1 MQEVKQKQMIP
12 SLNRQEILSL
22 KRRFINVNRQRI
34 FRTEQSLRIKRQR
47 DFLALLPFMFHIN
60 NYLLPGYISDEVP
73 CGVCD
78 YSPSHAAIK
87 IAKSMNKKFDF
98 KKRALFNLAVQSM
111 FMMGS
116 SGTIAYSEKS
126 DFDIWL
132 CHDPDLNEEQLDL
145 LQQKCIAIE
154 KWADEIGL
162 EVHFFLMNADTF
174 RQGIVTD
181 LSSESSGTAQHHL
194 LLEEFYRSSLLIA
207 GRYPI
212 WWLIPPEYETSYD
225 GYIQA
230 LIDCGA
236 VAEREYID
244 FGSLP
249 TIPPEEFFGAA
260 IWQISKGIESPYK
273 SVLKILL
280 MEAYS
285 SEFPK
290 MDLLSHRF
298 KHSVHRGEK
307 NLEELDPYI
316 MMVNKVEEYLKNRHE
331 ENRLELARQCFY
343 FKINQ
348 KLSSQDTSIEKPWR
362 REVMEKIVQR
372 WGWDQTHLLTL
383 DYRPTWKFHRVSE
396 ERKTLIEE
404 LTNSYRMLSTFAR
417 ESGVSAMISQQD
429 MNILGRKLYASFER
443 KAGKIEIINND
454 ISSNLVENHVTIIN
468 SPSSSGKD
476 NWLIYSGT
484 VKKDKARQLNPLKRA
499 RSLVELIAWC
509 HFNKLID
516 KGTVIGLISPN
527 MLISTKDLH
536 QIIDV
541 FVQYFP
547 KGKISK
553 PKTENF
559 AKAASVKKSLLFIN
573 IGLDPLTG
581 TMDQGKHLISNKND
595 SLSYGGGSKNLAL
608 SIDQVIITTWGEI
621 LTSKFAGDTGP
632 IDALNNQ
639 LRLMSGNPKD
649 STPEV
654 TTFCFTS
661 YRATPIAN
669 RVKELFES
677 IIQSYKTDD
686 SIKNNR
692 YILTVAT
699 DYYAIDFIDGTPRY
713 ERISNYPALINYL
726 SGTQRKFS
734 PVTIDQH
741 SLANTILPLIY
752 KQNKESIVQLF
763 YRVAGSNVDI
773 YILDEK
779 GSLFHHNTSFF
790 TDDAL
795 LNQYSLFFN
804 SIMNRKNILLDTNN
818 KEEKNITIEFF
829 QITHDTQSGK
839 TSLNKKACKGA
850 AEAFNYLPVQ
860 VIGDLSEDS
869 KPAYTI
875 YCNEKEFSVLEHGE
889 DIYHQVASFVVQK
902 RKGAEHYP
910 IYITDLDLSPAVLGA
925 ESVESIQTMHYLKHK
940 KQIEDN
946 LSKAMRAL

>member
-1 MQEVKQKQMIP
+1 MQEIKQQITIP
-12 SLNRQEILSL
+12 SLNQQEILSI

-34 FRTEQSLRIKRQR
+34 FRTEQTLRMKRQR
-47 DFLALLPFMFHIN
+47 DFLNLLPFLFHTN
-60 NYLLPGYISDEVP
+60 NYLLPGYISDDVP
-73 CGVCD
+73 CGVSE

-87 IAKSMNKKFDF
+87 IAKSLNKKFDF
-98 KKRALFNLAVQSM
+98 KKRALFNLAIQSM

-132 CHDPDLNEEQLDL
+132 CHDPELNEEQLAL
-145 LQQKCIAIE
+145 LQQKSTAIE
-154 KWADEIGL
+154 KWADDIGL

-174 RQGIVTD
+174 RSGIVTD

-212 WWLIPPEYETSYD
+212 WWLVPPEYETNYEA
-225 GYIQA
+225 YIQE
-230 LIDCGA
+230 LINCGA

-249 TIPPEEFFGAA
+249 TIPAEEFFGAA
-260 IWQISKGIESPYK
+260 IWQISKGISSPYK

-298 KHSVHRGEK
+298 KRAVHRGEK

-348 KLSSQDTSIEKPWR
+348 KLSAVDNATEKSWS
-362 REVMEKIVQR
+362 REVMEKMIQR
-372 WGWDQTHLLTL
+372 WGWDQTYLLML
-383 DYRPTWKFHRVSE
+383 DFRPTWKFHRVSE

-417 ESGVSAMISQQD
+417 ESGVDAMISQQD

-443 KAGKIEIINND
+443 KAGKIEVINND
-454 ISSNLVENHVTIIN
+454 ISSSLVENHVTIFN

-484 VKKDKARQLNPLKRA
+484 VKKEKARQLNPLKRA

-516 KGTVIGLISPN
+516 KGTAIGLISPN
-527 MLISTKDLH
+527 LLISTKDLY

-541 FVQYFP
+541 FVQHFP
-547 KGKISK
+547 HGKIFK
-553 PKTENF
+553 PKTEDF
-559 AKAASVKKSLLFIN
+559 SKAASIKKSLQFVN
-573 IGLDPLTG
+573 IGIDPLT
-581 TMDQGKHLISNKND
+581 TSTEQSKHLISNKSD

-621 LTSKFAGDTGP
+621 LTSKFAGDSGP
-632 IDALNNQ
+632 VDALCNQ
-639 LRLMSGNPKD
+639 LRAISGNPGDAAKTID
-649 STPEV
+649 
-654 TTFCFTS
+654 TFCFTS
-661 YRATPIAN
+661 YRAIPIAN
-669 RVKELFES
+669 RIKELFENVTSNYQSVLS
-677 IIQSYKTDD
+677 I
-686 SIKNNR
+686 NHNR
-692 YILTVAT
+692 YILTIAS
-699 DYYAIDFIDGTPRY
+699 DYYVIEFTDGTPRY
-713 ERISNYPALINYL
+713 ERITNYPALITYL
-726 SGTQRKFS
+726 SGSRREFS
-734 PVTIDQH
+734 PVTIDPL
-741 SLANTILPLIY
+741 SLVNTILPHIY
-752 KQNKESIVQLF
+752 NENRENVVQLF

-790 TDDAL
+790 THDAL
-795 LNQYSLFFN
+795 LNQYNLFFN
-804 SIMNRKNILLDTNN
+804 SIMDRKNILLDSGAN
-818 KEEKNITIEFF
+818 KNNITIEFF
-829 QITHDTQSGK
+829 EIAHDTLHGK
-839 TSLNKKACKGA
+839 YSIHKKQCKTA
-850 AEAFNYLPVQ
+850 SIAFNYLPVQ
-860 VIGDLSEDS
+860 VIGDLSEDG

-875 YCNEKEFSVLEHGE
+875 YCNEKEFSILEYGE
-889 DIYHQVASFVVQK
+889 ELYNVVASFVMQK

-910 IYITDLDLSPAVLGA
+910 IYITDLDLSPAVLNT
-925 ESVESIQTMHYLKHK
+925 ESVDNIQTTHYLTHK
-940 KQIEDN
+940 KEIEDK
-946 LSKAMRAL
+946 LFSAMRAL

>member
-1 MQEVKQKQMIP
+1 MQEVKQNQAVP
-12 SLNRQEILSL
+12 SLDRQEILSI

-34 FRTEQSLRIKRQR
+34 FRTEQTLRIKRQR
-47 DFLALLPFMFHIN
+47 DFLNLLPFLFHTN
-60 NYLLPGYISDEVP
+60 NYLLPGYISEDVP

-87 IAKSMNKKFDF
+87 IAKSMNKKFEF

-132 CHDPDLNEEQLDL
+132 CHDPGLNEEQLEL
-145 LQQKCIAIE
+145 LQQKCSAIE

-174 RQGIVTD
+174 RSGIVTD

-212 WWLIPPEYETSYD
+212 WWLVPPEYETNYS

-244 FGSLP
+244 FGALP
-249 TIPPEEFFGAA
+249 TIPAEEFFGAA

-285 SEFPK
+285 SEYPG

-298 KHSVHRGEK
+298 KRAVHRGEK

-316 MMVNKVEEYLKNRHE
+316 MMVNKVEEYLRNRHE

-348 KLSSQDTSIEKPWR
+348 KLSNEDKSIEKPWR
-362 REVMEKIVQR
+362 REVMEKVVQR
-372 WGWDQTHLLTL
+372 WGWDQTHLLML

-404 LTNSYRMLSTFAR
+404 LTNSYRMLSRFAR

-429 MNILGRKLYASFER
+429 LNILGRKLYASFER

-454 ISSNLVENHVTIIN
+454 ISSSLVENHVTIIN
-468 SPSSSGKD
+468 QPSGAGKD

-484 VKKDKARQLNPLKRA
+484 VKKDKVRQLTPLKRA

-516 KGTVIGLISPN
+516 KGTVIGLSATTT
-527 MLISTKDLH
+527 LVTTRDLH

-541 FVQYFP
+541 FSQHFP
-547 KGKISK
+547 DGKISK
-553 PKTENF
+553 PKTADF
-559 AKAASVKKSLLFIN
+559 AKGASVKKSLQFVN
-573 IGLDPLTG
+573 IGIDPITG
-581 TMDQGKHLISNKND
+581 NMEQGKHLISNKSD
-595 SLSYGGGSKNLAL
+595 SLAYGGGSKNLAL
-608 SIDQVIITTWGEI
+608 TIDQVIVTTWGEI
-621 LTSKFAGDTGP
+621 LTSRFAGDTGP
-632 IDALNNQ
+632 VDALCNQ
-639 LRLMSGNPKD
+639 LRMMSGNPAD
-649 STPEV
+649 STSHV
-654 TTFCFTS
+654 SSFCFTS

-669 RVKELFES
+669 RIKELFES
-677 IIQSYKTDD
+677 LIQSYKTTD
-686 SIKNNR
+686 SIKYDR
-692 YILTVAT
+692 YVLTVGT
-699 DYYAIDFIDGTPRY
+699 DYFVIDFIDGTPRY
-713 ERISNYPALINYL
+713 ERINNYPALINYL
-726 SGTQRKFS
+726 SGTQRDYGQ
-734 PVTIDQH
+734 VIIDPY

-752 KQNKESIVQLF
+752 KKNKDNTVQLF

-795 LNQYSLFFN
+795 LNQYNLFFN
-804 SIMNRKNILLDTNN
+804 SIINRKNIMVNSG
-818 KEEKNITIEFF
+818 EEEENIAIEFF
-829 QITHDTQSGK
+829 QINHDNQHGK
-839 TSLNKKACKGA
+839 YSLNQKTCQTVSA
-850 AEAFNYLPVQ
+850 AFNYLPVQ
-860 VIGDLSEDS
+860 VIGDLSEDG
-869 KPAYTI
+869 KPSYTI
-875 YCNEKEFSVLEHGE
+875 YCNEKEFSILEHGE
-889 DIYHQVASFVVQK
+889 DIYNQVAQFVMQK

-910 IYITDLDLSPAVLGA
+910 IYITDLDLSPAVLDA
-925 ESVESIQTMHYLKHK
+925 ESAETIQTVHFLKHK
-940 KQIEDN
+940 KEIEDKLFN
-946 LSKAMRAL
+946 AMRSL